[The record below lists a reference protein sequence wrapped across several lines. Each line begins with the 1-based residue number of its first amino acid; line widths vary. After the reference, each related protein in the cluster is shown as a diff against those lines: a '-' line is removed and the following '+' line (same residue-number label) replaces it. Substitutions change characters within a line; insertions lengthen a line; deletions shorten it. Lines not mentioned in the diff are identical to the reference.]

1 MFNSNN
7 KQINMVGLQGSTIH
21 YSNSESL
28 PRLDNE
34 GRDLD
39 PPAVDFD
46 LAALGLEF
54 SESNFAFF
62 LEETA
67 DFDTAGFDAAD
78 STPAL
83 DLEAEGRDLDPPAV
97 DFDLAALGLE
107 FSESNFA
114 FLLEETAA
122 LGAACC
128 ISANLDFLFDDSTDL
143 ANFDAVG
150 FDAVELTPAVVLEA
164 DSRA

>member
-28 PRLDNE
+28 PRLDN
-34 GRDLD
+34 
-39 PPAVDFD
+39 
-46 LAALGLEF
+46 
-54 SESNFAFF
+54 
-62 LEETA
+62 
-67 DFDTAGFDAAD
+67 
-78 STPAL
+78 
-83 DLEAEGRDLDPPAV
+83 EGRDLDPPAV